1 MIKIIQISDE
11 LFWGFNKII
20 SLENFKSFDELAL
33 YIKNE
38 LIIFLIDHN
47 LLNLKD
53 LAQKLKL
60 HNHQYKS
67 YDDLYK
73 TTDEIIYFC
82 GSCCY

>member
-1 MIKIIQISDE
+1 MIKIIQISDQ

-20 SLENFKSFDELAL
+20 SLENFKSFEELAE
-33 YIKNE
+33 YIKKE
-38 LIIFLIDHN
+38 LIIVLIDHN

-60 HNHQYKS
+60 HNHQYNS